1 MARPRRGTPGATEA
15 VEKWRATM
23 IEKCGGEEGLRK
35 RAQLMGAKGGSN
47 SRTGGFASQKKGADG
62 LTGPERARI
71 VGSIGGSRSRRGP
84 AKKNDADILAAEEA
98 LERESGRD

>member
-1 MARPRRGTPGATEA
+1 MARPRRGTPGAAEA

-71 VGSIGGSRSRRGP
+71 VGAIGGSKSRRT
-84 AKKNDADILAAEEA
+84 KKATNEN
-98 LERESGRD
+98 